1 MKLYLVATVMAALLV
16 SATAL
21 AGDGRTGRSSV
32 PPRPILMAA
41 YVRQNDVLRSEAV
54 MRDPET
60 DRDANTAFLALLVL
74 VRAEASSERQ
84 KR

>member
-1 MKLYLVATVMAALLV
+1 MMAALLV

-21 AGDGRTGRSSV
+21 AGDGRSAA
-32 PPRPILMAA
+32 PPRPIIMAA
-41 YVRQNDVLRSEAV
+41 YVRQTEPLRNEAV

-60 DRDANTAFLALLVL
+60 DRDASTAFLALLVL